1 MKGVSFMKISVLD
14 ASTLGDDL
22 DLSLLSSAGEVVIYD
37 STSSDEIKEHVADS
51 DAVVINKV
59 RLGENELSQCHTLK
73 LICVAA
79 TGFDNIDTEYCK
91 ENGIAVCNVV
101 GYSTSSVAQ
110 LAVSMVLYLTDHL
123 EEYTSK
129 VRSGEYSHGGVANIL
144 KPVYHELDGKVW
156 GIAGY
161 GNIGRKVGK
170 IAEALGCRV
179 IAFKRDPVDDVECT
193 DLETL
198 CRESDILTVHLPLN
212 DSTRGIF
219 SAGLISELKK
229 ECIFVNV
236 ARGAVTDEAALA
248 EAVKQGRIAGLGVD
262 VYSKE
267 PFTED
272 HPFWSIK
279 NMPNVC
285 LTPHM
290 AWGSYE
296 ARKRCMEEIML
307 NIDSFKKGGN
317 RNRVV

>member
-1 MKGVSFMKISVLD
+1 MKISVLD

-22 DLSLLSSAGEVVIYD
+22 DLSVLSSAGEVTVYD
-37 STSSDEIKEHVADS
+37 STMPEEIKEHAADA
-51 DAVVINKV
+51 DAVIINKV
-59 RLGENELSQCHTLK
+59 RLGENELSQCPGLK

-79 TGFDNIDTEYCK
+79 TGFDNVDISYCREK
-91 ENGIAVCNVV
+91 GIAVCNVV

-110 LAVSMVLYLTDHL
+110 LAVSMVLYLADHL
-123 EEYTSK
+123 NEYTSK

-161 GNIGRKVGK
+161 GNIGGKVGR

-179 IAFKRDPVDDVECT
+179 IVFKRNPVEDAKCV

-198 CRESDILTVHLPLN
+198 CSESDILTVHLPLN

-219 SAGLISELKK
+219 SADMISKLKK
-229 ECIFVNV
+229 DCIFVNV
-236 ARGAVTDEAALA
+236 ARGAVTDETALVD
-248 EAVKQGRIAGLGVD
+248 AVREGRIAGLGVD
-262 VYSKE
+262 VYSRE
-267 PFTED
+267 PFTEE
-272 HPFWSIK
+272 HPFWEIK
-279 NMPNVC
+279 DMPNVC

-290 AWGSYE
+290 AWGAYE
-296 ARKRCMEEIML
+296 ARKRCMEEIVL
-307 NIDSFKKGGN
+307 NIASFKEGGN